1 MSLNIGDKAPIFE
14 GLNQNGDS
22 VKLSG
27 IISRKVKLT
36 KKGKNVLGLCPFHN
50 EKTPSFNVNDDDGYY
65 HCFGCGAHGDNISF
79 IRTSENKSFMEA
91 VETLAEM
98 SGRKIPKSNFENS
111 ELYNE
116 KKILLEINDLSKQ
129 YLRTIVSAS

>member
-1 MSLNIGDKAPIFE
+1 MLPEEFIREIR
-14 GLNQNGDS
+14 DS
-22 VKLSG
+22 VKLSE

-36 KKGKNVLGLCPFHN
+36 KKGKNFLGLCPFHN

-91 VETLAEM
+91 VEFLAEI
-98 SGRKIPKSNFENS
+98 SSIKIPKSNFENS
-111 ELYNE
+111 GF
-116 KKILLEINDLSKQ
+116 
-129 YLRTIVSAS
+129 